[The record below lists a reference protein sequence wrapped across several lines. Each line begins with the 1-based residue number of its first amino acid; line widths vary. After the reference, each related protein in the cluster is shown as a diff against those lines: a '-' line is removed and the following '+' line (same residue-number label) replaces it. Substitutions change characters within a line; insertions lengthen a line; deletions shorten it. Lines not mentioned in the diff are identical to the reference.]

1 MALMLVQPSL
11 WIVVLVLVLCGL
23 LAMRLAR
30 QIVRPINAINPDNP
44 NATPTYPELQPLITR
59 LQEQNRTIRTQ
70 LSELSTRQRE
80 FDAITENMREGFLI
94 VDNKCSILS
103 SNRSALRLLGIRD
116 VIEVSSGVKT
126 GLNIR
131 SEQPRQV
138 GSDRVA
144 AAVAARAKGKLPCV
158 AITLGTATTF
168 TALDGSGALVG
179 SAITAGVQLSL
190 LALREQAAQLPAVAI
205 DAKDEG
211 ILARNTVDAMR
222 VGAVYG
228 AASLVDGMVE
238 RFAEALGET
247 PYVVLTGEL
256 APLVTPYLR
265 IPFEYDESLVLD
277 GLHLIWKK
285 NRG

>member
-1 MALMLVQPSL
+1 MLIAVNAGNSRVLLGGYEEDGQVFSASIATEPKLTRDDYACKLQQVLLLYGVNVRRIHGGIVSSVVPSM
-11 WIVVLVLVLCGL
+11 VGVL
-23 LAMRLAR
+23 
-30 QIVRPINAINPDNP
+30 
-44 NATPTYPELQPLITR
+44 
-59 LQEQNRTIRTQ
+59 
-70 LSELSTRQRE
+70 
-80 FDAITENMREGFLI
+80 EG
-94 VDNKCSILS
+94 
-103 SNRSALRLLGIRD
+103 ALRLLGIRD

-138 GSDRVA
+138 GSD
-144 AAVAARAKGKLPCV
+144 RAKGKLPCV

>member
-1 MALMLVQPSL
+1 MLIAVNAGNSRVLLGGYEEDRQVFSASIATDAKQTRDDYACKLQQVLLLHGVNVHDIHGAVVSSVVPSM
-11 WIVVLVLVLCGL
+11 VGVL
-23 LAMRLAR
+23 
-30 QIVRPINAINPDNP
+30 
-44 NATPTYPELQPLITR
+44 
-59 LQEQNRTIRTQ
+59 
-70 LSELSTRQRE
+70 
-80 FDAITENMREGFLI
+80 EG
-94 VDNKCSILS
+94 
-103 SNRSALRLLGIRD
+103 ALRLLGVRD

-144 AAVAARAKGKLPCV
+144 AAVAARAKNKLPCV
-158 AITLGTATTF
+158 VVTLGTATTF
-168 TALDGSGALVG
+168 TVLDKTGALVG

-228 AASLVDGMVE
+228 AASMVDGMIS
-238 RFAEALGET
+238 RFADALGES
-247 PYVVLTGEL
+247 PYAVLTGAL

-265 IPFEYDESLVLD
+265 IPFEYDENLVLD

>member
-1 MALMLVQPSL
+1 MVG
-11 WIVVLVLVLCGL
+11 VL
-23 LAMRLAR
+23 
-30 QIVRPINAINPDNP
+30 
-44 NATPTYPELQPLITR
+44 
-59 LQEQNRTIRTQ
+59 
-70 LSELSTRQRE
+70 
-80 FDAITENMREGFLI
+80 EG
-94 VDNKCSILS
+94 
-103 SNRSALRLLGIRD
+103 ALRLLGIRD

-222 VGAVYG
+222 SGIV
-228 AASLVDGMVE
+228 
-238 RFAEALGET
+238 FGE
-247 PYVVLTGEL
+247 V
-256 APLVTPYLR
+256 AR
-265 IPFEYDESLVLD
+265 ID
-277 GLHLIWKK
+277 GLVRAIFDELGYEAPVIATGGFSNVIAGLSQTITRREPRLTLHGLRLVHEK
-285 NRG
+285 NR

>member
-1 MALMLVQPSL
+1 MLIAVNAGNSRVLLGGYEEDGQVFSASIATEPKLTRDDYACKLQQVLLLYGVNVRRIHGGIVSSVVPSM
-11 WIVVLVLVLCGL
+11 VGVL
-23 LAMRLAR
+23 
-30 QIVRPINAINPDNP
+30 
-44 NATPTYPELQPLITR
+44 
-59 LQEQNRTIRTQ
+59 
-70 LSELSTRQRE
+70 
-80 FDAITENMREGFLI
+80 EG
-94 VDNKCSILS
+94 
-103 SNRSALRLLGIRD
+103 ALRLLGIRD

-131 SEQPRQV
+131 ST
-138 GSDRVA
+138 
-144 AAVAARAKGKLPCV
+144 GKLPCV

-168 TALDGSGALVG
+168 TALDQSGALVG